1 MSDQLLAQTATY
13 TTYNE
18 HKKQTSI
25 PSARFETAIPAIKL
39 LLTYALDHVAT
50 EMDSNNSYSGIT
62 YVHTVVTSV
71 TV

>member
-1 MSDQLLAQTATY
+1 MSDQLLAQAATY
-13 TTYNE
+13 TKHNE

-25 PSARFETAIPAIKL
+25 PSARFEPAIPVIKL
-39 LLTYALDHVAT
+39 LLTYALDHVAI
-50 EMDSNNSYSGIT
+50 EMDSNNSCSGIT